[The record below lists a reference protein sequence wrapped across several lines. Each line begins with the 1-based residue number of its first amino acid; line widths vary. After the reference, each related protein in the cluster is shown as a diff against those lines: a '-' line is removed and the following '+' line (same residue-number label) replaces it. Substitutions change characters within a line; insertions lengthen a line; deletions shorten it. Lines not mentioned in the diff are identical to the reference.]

1 MDSASSF
8 LSEDQ
13 FLCSVCLDV
22 FIEPVSIPC
31 GHNFCKTCITKHWEG
46 KNQCHCPLC
55 NKKFNKGLKLCV
67 NTGFREVV
75 QNFKKHC
82 VISTNNVPVKP
93 GEVPCDFCLGI
104 KFKAYKTCLVCLA
117 SYCET
122 HLEPHQ
128 RVAALNRHKLTD
140 PVQNL
145 ENKICKKHN
154 WILELFCRNDLTRVC
169 VLCTEH
175 STHDTVPLKEEYEKK
190 KAQLEQKKVEV
201 QVMIQE
207 RQKKVQEI
215 KEVVDTKRNDKDEAL
230 ANTVQVF
237 STLVASVQ
245 SSMTGL
251 MSVIEEK
258 QKAAERQAEVLVKE
272 LEREINELQGSST
285 KLEQISRTEDH
296 LQFIKSFLSSSSSFP
311 HTKNWSDIGISGQH
325 CVEDLKRAMVKLDV
339 TLTKETERATQEFRA
354 CCGKILAEET
364 DTVKKAALT
373 VTDLETLPKGVKLD
387 AIRQQY
393 AVDMTFDPCTAN
405 DLLLFSEDLKQVRT
419 SHLWWFAD
427 EVPHKFNRY
436 AYVLGK
442 KGFSEGRFYFEV
454 EATRK
459 TGWDLGVVR
468 ESTRGKKAPTP
479 NPRNGVWIIRL
490 RNNTKCTAL
499 NNTTVNLSLRKK
511 PERVGVFV
519 DYEKKLVSFY
529 DVNTASVIYSFTGC
543 IFNEKIFPFFS
554 PGPPEDGIN
563 CAPLVLSPAK
573 DSTTWEKFSESVGL
587 IITLIAL
594 VLMWM

>member
-1 MDSASSF
+1 
-8 LSEDQ
+8 
-13 FLCSVCLDV
+13 
-22 FIEPVSIPC
+22 
-31 GHNFCKTCITKHWEG
+31 
-46 KNQCHCPLC
+46 
-55 NKKFNKGLKLCV
+55 
-67 NTGFREVV
+67 
-75 QNFKKHC
+75 
-82 VISTNNVPVKP
+82 P

-499 NNTTVNLSLRKK
+499 NNTTVNLSLRK
-511 PERVGVFV
+511 
-519 DYEKKLVSFY
+519 
-529 DVNTASVIYSFTGC
+529 
-543 IFNEKIFPFFS
+543 
-554 PGPPEDGIN
+554 
-563 CAPLVLSPAK
+563 
-573 DSTTWEKFSESVGL
+573 
-587 IITLIAL
+587 
-594 VLMWM
+594 

>member
-22 FIEPVSIPC
+22 FNEPVSIPC

-82 VISTNNVPVKP
+82 VISTTNVPVKP

-237 STLVASVQ
+237 
-245 SSMTGL
+245 
-251 MSVIEEK
+251 I
-258 QKAAERQAEVLVKE
+258 
-272 LEREINELQGSST
+272 
-285 KLEQISRTEDH
+285 
-296 LQFIKSFLSSSSSFP
+296 
-311 HTKNWSDIGISGQH
+311 
-325 CVEDLKRAMVKLDV
+325 
-339 TLTKETERATQEFRA
+339 
-354 CCGKILAEET
+354 
-364 DTVKKAALT
+364 
-373 VTDLETLPKGVKLD
+373 
-387 AIRQQY
+387 
-393 AVDMTFDPCTAN
+393 
-405 DLLLFSEDLKQVRT
+405 
-419 SHLWWFAD
+419 
-427 EVPHKFNRY
+427 PHKFNRY

-499 NNTTVNLSLRKK
+499 NNTIVNLSLRKK
-511 PERVGVFV
+511 PERIGVFV
-519 DYEKKLVSFY
+519 DYEKRLVSFY